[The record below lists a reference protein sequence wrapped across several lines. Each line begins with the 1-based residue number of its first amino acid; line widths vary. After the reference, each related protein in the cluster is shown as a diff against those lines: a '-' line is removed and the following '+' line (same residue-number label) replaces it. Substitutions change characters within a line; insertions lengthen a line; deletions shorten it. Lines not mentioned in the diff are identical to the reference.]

1 MKVLQINAV
10 LEYGS
15 TGRNAIELSD
25 YLEKNGHESWIAYS
39 KCLKPTKN
47 SYRINS
53 DFDVK
58 LHGLMS
64 RITGLQGYFSRFATK
79 KLIAFMKKERFDVV
93 CLGNLHGNFINLPI
107 LFEYFCKYDVPV
119 VIVLHDCF
127 MYTGKCC
134 HYITND
140 CFKWQVQCEN
150 CKFFR
155 QNNPSWFFDRTKKM
169 FDMKKTYYNKLK
181 SLAVIGVSKWITN
194 EAEKSILKNAKI
206 VKCVYNWVD
215 LNTFFPQKN
224 NLKHKY
230 NLTDK
235 FVILGVASGWGEGK
249 GIEKFYELSE
259 KLPNDCHIVLVGK
272 NNNKKICE
280 NITYI
285 DETHDVFE
293 LVQVYNTAD
302 VFLNLSLEESFGKVS
317 AEALS
322 CGLPLVTT
330 GTTANPEL
338 VGENCGYV
346 LENRDAD
353 TILKYV
359 NIVKKNKKK
368 FYSDC
373 ARKFAEENFD
383 REKNSEKYLQVFNEL
398 LKG

>member
-359 NIVKKNKKK
+359 NIVKKNKKE

>member
-25 YLEKNGHESWIAYS
+25 YLKKNGHESWIAYS

-79 KLIAFMKKERFDVV
+79 KLIAFMKNERFDVV

-134 HYITND
+134 HYITNN
-140 CFKWQVQCEN
+140 CFKWRNRCEN

-285 DETHDVFE
+285 DETHDVSE
-293 LVQVYNTAD
+293 LMKIYNMAD
-302 VFLNLSLEESFGKVS
+302 MFLNLSLQETFGKVS

-359 NIVKKNKKK
+359 NIVKKNKKE